1 MTARLVVLASGS
13 GTNLQALIDAVEAGR
28 LRAELARVIVNR
40 SGAPARRRARRAGI
54 PEECRPLGP
63 YLRNAPDRAAAR
75 RRYDADL
82 AGAVEAGQ
90 PDLVVLAGWMHIL
103 STAFLDRF
111 PERVINLHPALPG
124 AFPGA
129 NAIEDTWT
137 AYRAGEVA
145 SAGVMV
151 HYVVDEGVDDGPV
164 IADEEVPILPDD
176 SIDTLEERIHR
187 VEHRLLV
194 DTVATLLEGR
204 RPGSTLP

>member
-40 SGAPARRRARRAGI
+40 SGARARRRARRAGI
-54 PEECRPLGP
+54 PEECRLLGP
-63 YLRNAPDRAAAR
+63 YLQDTPDRAAAR

-82 AGAVEAGQ
+82 AGAVAAEQ
-90 PDLVVLAGWMHIL
+90 PDLVVLAGWMHLL
-103 STAFLDRF
+103 STAFLDHF
-111 PERVINLHPALPG
+111 PERVVNLHPAVPG

-129 NAIEDTWT
+129 NAIGDTWT
-137 AYRAGEVA
+137 AYRAGAVA

-164 IADEEVPILPDD
+164 IATEEVPILHHD
-176 SIDTLEERIHR
+176 SIDTLTERIHR

-194 DTVATLLEGR
+194 EAVVTVLEER
-204 RPGSTLP
+204 RPGSTS

>member
-1 MTARLVVLASGS
+1 MTARIVVLASGS

-28 LRAELARVIVNR
+28 IRAELARVIVNR
-40 SGAPARRRARRAGI
+40 NGAPARRRARRAGI
-54 PEECRPLGP
+54 PEECRLLGP
-63 YLRNAPDRAAAR
+63 YLEKARDRATAR

-82 AGAVEAGQ
+82 AGAVAAEQ
-90 PDLVVLAGWMHIL
+90 PDLVVLAGWMHLL
-103 STAFLDRF
+103 SSAFLDRF
-111 PERVINLHPALPG
+111 PEQVVNLHPALPG

-137 AYRAGEVA
+137 AYRTGEAA

-164 IADEEVPILPDD
+164 IASEEVPILPDD
-176 SIDTLEERIHR
+176 SIHTLEERIHR

-204 RPGSTLP
+204 RPRCTY